1 MITKFNKFLESKEVF
16 QHDQVHKEDKEEIIN
31 VFKDLFHEFDIEP
44 IENQQSEDNG
54 IYYSNFEVPYVKKR
68 AKGGNLKK
76 YGYNFVVT
84 IDFDFFD
91 SLDNLELDNN
101 ELVMIYNDLE
111 GDPTIQKINRNIKD
125 YGKKYFDIINYI
137 YDETKPRL
145 ENMGYKFNI
154 RTNIEDYST
163 LKGVLNDISAGSYI
177 KFTFYF

>member
-1 MITKFNKFLESKEVF
+1 MIIKFNKFLESIE
-16 QHDQVHKEDKEEIIN
+16 HDQVHKEDKADIIN

-44 IENQQSEDNG
+44 MENQQSEDNG
-54 IYYSNFEVPYVKKR
+54 IYYSNFESPYVKKR

-76 YGYNFVVT
+76 YGYNFIVS

-91 SLDNLELDNN
+91 NLDNLNLDNDA
-101 ELVMIYNDLE
+101 LVMIYNDLE

-154 RTNIEDYST
+154 KTDIEDHST